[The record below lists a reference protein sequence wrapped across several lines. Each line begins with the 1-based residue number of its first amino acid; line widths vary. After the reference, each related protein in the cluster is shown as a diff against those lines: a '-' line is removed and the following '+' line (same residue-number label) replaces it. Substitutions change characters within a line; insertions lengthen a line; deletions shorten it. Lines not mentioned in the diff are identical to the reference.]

1 MANVRVTRDE
11 YTAEGRQF
19 QKTLEELNKLAC
31 FIGFQHGNGTEEN
44 GKDLCDVAA
53 WNELGTSR
61 GVPSRPFIR
70 NTVDLHQDEINQ
82 MLDQMVEQVLNGAT
96 AKYVLNQMGSYL
108 RGKMQEEITDGEYV
122 PNAPETIRK
131 KKSDQPLID
140 SGRMY
145 DGVLYQIKKKGKL

>member
-1 MANVRVTRDE
+1 
-11 YTAEGRQF
+11 
-19 QKTLEELNKLAC
+19 
-31 FIGFQHGNGTEEN
+31 
-44 GKDLCDVAA
+44 
-53 WNELGTSR
+53 
-61 GVPSRPFIR
+61 
-70 NTVDLHQDEINQ
+70 

-108 RGKMQEEITDGEYV
+108 KGKMQEEITDGEYV

>member
-31 FIGFQHGNGTEEN
+31 FIGFQYGMRKEKNGA
-44 GKDLCDVAA
+44 DLCNVAA
-53 WNELGTSR
+53 WNEFGTSR
-61 GVPSRPFIR
+61 GIPSRPFIR

-82 MLDQMVEQVLNGAT
+82 MLDQMAVQVLNGAT
-96 AKYVLNQMGSYL
+96 AEYVLNQMGSYL
-108 RGKMQEEITDGEYV
+108 KGKMREEITDGEYV

-131 KKSDQPLID
+131 KGSDQPLID
-140 SGRMY
+140 LGGMY
-145 DGVLYQIKKKGKL
+145 NGVQYQIKKKGDL